1 MDKEN
6 KMLLGKAFYILRNI
20 ESAKFTE
27 TEKVEALRRAMDAV
41 TINAITKEDLRRVI
55 KYLLRYTIVRNLK
68 KETREE
74 YVRNCGTVNMAR
86 LFYECAVYETL
97 RGRIKKARDKD
108 GHLSCEAGLIEVVKW
123 LQEKYWDADTVT
135 ECDQV
140 IHYRG

>member
-55 KYLLRYTIVRNLK
+55 KYLLRHTI
-68 KETREE
+68 TREE
-74 YVRNCGTVNMAR
+74 YLRRCSTNAIAYMFCSFVFKKGELVER
-86 LFYECAVYETL
+86 LQNSVWDENTGFSASDTL
-97 RGRIKKARDKD
+97 NEIK
-108 GHLSCEAGLIEVVKW
+108 EW
-123 LQEKYWDADTVT
+123 LQEPYWDDTLMILGDKN
-135 ECDQV
+135 E
-140 IHYRG
+140 IL